1 MKKKEVFWGL
11 LLILA
16 AVLIIVDQF
25 GLFTGVSMFEIIAT
39 VILGGIIIKSIQ
51 KINFWGVLFPL
62 ALICIMYADEWNITK
77 FTPWP
82 ALLTALLCSM
92 GLSIMFHRS
101 YTWGGNYSHHG
112 YSHHDHAFSGKV
124 VSEQNDNV
132 INCSTSFG
140 TSIKYVKSENFE
152 RADIKCSFGEVKVYF
167 DNALIPSGKAD
178 IYLDVSFGEAVLYIP
193 KNWKIIN
200 NVQVFLGDMEHRSG
214 DIDVNSP
221 EVTIH
226 GNISFGD
233 TKVIFV

>member
-1 MKKKEVFWGL
+1 MKKIIITGGAGFIGSHVIRRF
-11 LLILA
+11 
-16 AVLIIVDQF
+16 VNRYPQYLIINVD
-25 GLFTGVSMFEIIAT
+25 
-39 VILGGIIIKSIQ
+39 
-51 KINFWGVLFPL
+51 
-62 ALICIMYADEWNITK
+62 ALTYA
-77 FTPWP
+77 
-82 ALLTALLCSM
+82 
-92 GLSIMFHRS
+92 
-101 YTWGGNYSHHG
+101 GNLENLIDIEH
-112 YSHHDHAFSGKV
+112 
-124 VSEQNDNV
+124 QPN
-132 INCSTSFG
+132 
-140 TSIKYVKSENFE
+140 YVFE